1 MLSVTLANQR
11 TNDCQENDG
20 RGGGIRTHGLCTPS
34 AARYQAAP
42 RPDDVSTLLRNR
54 FFGKFLLNESQ
65 AEITKGSGVIS
76 HKHHLYLR
84 MLKFRGILALL
95 FVWGC
100 LLASASAFRTVVIDA
115 GHGGKD
121 DGAKRYGVKEKDLN
135 LDTAK
140 RLEKILKR
148 RGFHVVMTRRTDR
161 FLHLQERAKIANR
174 YQDAVFISIHYNAHP
189 DTSVKG
195 IETFYATLEGR
206 KLASGI
212 QNHLTKRI
220 RQTRDRGIKSGKQ
233 YAVLNKTRMVSVLV
247 EGGFISNSWE
257 RSRLNGA
264 WYRQIVAEQIA
275 RGIVI
280 HK

>member
-1 MLSVTLANQR
+1 MLNFRGVLA
-11 TNDCQENDG
+11 
-20 RGGGIRTHGLCTPS
+20 L
-34 AARYQAAP
+34 
-42 RPDDVSTLLRNR
+42 TLLWC
-54 FFGKFLLNESQ
+54 FLI
-65 AEITKGSGVIS
+65 AP
-76 HKHHLYLR
+76 
-84 MLKFRGILALL
+84 
-95 FVWGC
+95 
-100 LLASASAFRTVVIDA
+100 ASAFRTVVIDA

-148 RGFHVVMTRRTDR
+148 RGFNVVMTRRTDR
-161 FLHLQERAKIANR
+161 FLPLQERAKIANR
-174 YQDAVFISIHYNAHP
+174 YQDAVFVSIHYNAHR

-195 IETFYATLEGR
+195 IETFYSTMEGR

-212 QNHLTKRI
+212 QNLLTKRI
-220 RQTRDRGIKSGKQ
+220 RQTRNRGIKSGKQ

-247 EGGFISNSWE
+247 EAGFISNTWE
-257 RSRLNGA
+257 RRRLNGA

-275 RGIVI
+275 KGILI

>member
-1 MLSVTLANQR
+1 MLN
-11 TNDCQENDG
+11 
-20 RGGGIRTHGLCTPS
+20 
-34 AARYQAAP
+34 
-42 RPDDVSTLLRNR
+42 
-54 FFGKFLLNESQ
+54 
-65 AEITKGSGVIS
+65 
-76 HKHHLYLR
+76 
-84 MLKFRGILALL
+84 FRGFLVILS
-95 FVWGC
+95 VWGC
-100 LLASASAFRTVVIDA
+100 LVVSANAFRTVVIDA

-148 RGFHVVMTRRTDR
+148 RGFHVVMTRRSDR
-161 FLHLQERAKIANR
+161 FLPLQDRAKIANR
-174 YQDAVFISIHYNAHP
+174 YQDAVFVSIHYNAHP

-195 IETFYATLEGR
+195 IETFYATMEGR
-206 KLASGI
+206 KLAAGI
-212 QNHLTKRI
+212 QDLLTKRI
-220 RQTRDRGIKSGKQ
+220 KQTRNRGIKSGKQ

-257 RSRLNGA
+257 RGRLNGA

-275 RGIVI
+275 KGILI

>member
-1 MLSVTLANQR
+1 MLN
-11 TNDCQENDG
+11 
-20 RGGGIRTHGLCTPS
+20 
-34 AARYQAAP
+34 
-42 RPDDVSTLLRNR
+42 
-54 FFGKFLLNESQ
+54 
-65 AEITKGSGVIS
+65 
-76 HKHHLYLR
+76 
-84 MLKFRGILALL
+84 FRGILALL
-95 FVWGC
+95 LVWCC
-100 LLASASAFRTVVIDA
+100 LLAPASAFRTVVIDA

-195 IETFYATLEGR
+195 IETFYATMEGR

-220 RQTRDRGIKSGKQ
+220 RQTRNRGIKSGKQ
-233 YAVLNKTRMVSVLV
+233 YAVLNKTRMVSVLASLSRMTCTWAPSALPS
-247 EGGFISNSWE
+247 ISPTRMRALRFCVASTALETSSRKKISW
-257 RSRLNGA
+257 SL
-264 WYRQIVAEQIA
+264 
-275 RGIVI
+275 
-280 HK
+280 